1 MRQLPA
7 TDSFG
12 CQQKYG
18 MKKPFACA
26 VSMTV
31 WLSAAMTDCPLMKIS
46 GMDGN
51 LEVAAEFRPPVLDEM
66 LELVAILVEDAD
78 RRVAGGVAHPA
89 DRRAVV
95 QLRDPVQ
102 AVDVLR

>member
-46 GMDGN
+46 GMDGD
-51 LEVAAEFRPPVLDEM
+51 LEVAAELGAPVLDEM
-66 LELVAILVEDAD
+66 LELVAVLGEDSHG
-78 RRVAGGVAHPA
+78 RVAGGIAHPA
-89 DRRAVV
+89 DGRAVV
-95 QLRDPVQ
+95 ERRDPVQ
-102 AVDVLR
+102 